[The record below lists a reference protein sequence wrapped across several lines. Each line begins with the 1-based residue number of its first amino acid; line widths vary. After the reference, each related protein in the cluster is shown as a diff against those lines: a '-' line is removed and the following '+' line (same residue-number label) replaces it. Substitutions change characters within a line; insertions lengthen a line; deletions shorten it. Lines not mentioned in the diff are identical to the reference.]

1 MAKKFNIGPKIV
13 LDGEK
18 DYKKAVTNINDS
30 MKLLASEMKK
40 ASAEFSSNGN
50 ALSSAKVQTEQY
62 NEKIELQK
70 QKIKALSEGL
80 ENAKKEYGE
89 NSEQAKQWAISLNYA
104 ETDLI
109 KFNNQLDEFN
119 EKIRASKGEEYK
131 KTINDIDA
139 SMELLASQ
147 MKKASAEFSDNGK
160 SLKAL
165 KSETQQHTDKVKLQE
180 EKVRTLA
187 GALENAEKEYGK
199 NSAEAKRWATSL
211 NNAEA
216 DLVKL
221 NDQLDELKK
230 QTTGIG
236 KIKTAFQE
244 MKDKISDIKSKLSPV
259 TDGLKKAASAAA
271 SVAKV
276 SFKAVAAGVAAIGT
290 AAAAAGKKLLD
301 MSLETAEAADNI
313 DEQSQKMSLSAKQYQ
328 ELAYAADVSGTNM
341 KTLQMAQKNL
351 LTSGSNLGLV
361 EALKECADSS
371 DVASTAV
378 EMFGSRCAQELIPML
393 NGGSAGL
400 EEMMN
405 KADELGLVM
414 SDKAVKA
421 GGELNDNLTTLK
433 STFTGVKNGIMSNLL
448 PGLNQS
454 IVGMTGLLMGT
465 KGAKD
470 EIVKGVA
477 EMAASLKVV
486 FAQISSVFGTLVTS
500 IAAIAPQVISSLV
513 NGLVENLEPL
523 IEAAMSIISSLASS
537 LLQEDN
543 LNTIIKAAVSL
554 ITQLVS
560 GLVNN
565 LDLIIDACITII
577 TSLTTA
583 LTEDGNMQ
591 KLIDAAF
598 TIIMK
603 LSEAMIELVPQLI
616 DCGLQLVL
624 GLVKGL
630 WDNRDKIWT
639 TIKNL
644 GKTLISTFTSL
655 LGIHSPSTVFADFG
669 KNLIQGLING
679 IENVKGWLKE
689 RIRSLGTTI
698 ISTAKDILG
707 IHSPSTEFEALGDF
721 SGQGYGV
728 GFIKSMK
735 KVKEQMKSSIPTS
748 IDSDVGVRVKAS
760 MQTVRNELSDT
771 VPSSGGKGNITREKI
786 KLYVSLNI
794 EKFVNSA
801 ESDIDELI
809 DIISEKL
816 YLKIKRKMEAFA

>member
-486 FAQISSVFGTLVTS
+486 FTQISSVFGTLVTS

-655 LGIHSPSTVFADFG
+655 LGIQSPSTVFADFG

-689 RIRSLGTTI
+689 KIRSLGTTI
-698 ISTAKDILG
+698 ISTAEDILG
-707 IHSPSTEFEALGDF
+707 INSPSKEFEALGDF

>member
-13 LDGEK
+13 LDGESE
-18 DYKKAVTNINDS
+18 YKKAVTNINDS
-30 MKLLASEMKK
+30 MRLLASEMKK
-40 ASAEFSSNGN
+40 ASAEFSD
-50 ALSSAKVQTEQY
+50 
-62 NEKIELQK
+62 
-70 QKIKALSEGL
+70 
-80 ENAKKEYGE
+80 
-89 NSEQAKQWAISLNYA
+89 NS
-104 ETDLI
+104 
-109 KFNNQLDEFN
+109 
-119 EKIRASKGEEYK
+119 
-131 KTINDIDA
+131 
-139 SMELLASQ
+139 
-147 MKKASAEFSDNGK
+147 K

-165 KSETQQHTDKVKLQE
+165 KTETQLYSEKVDQQH

-199 NSAEAKRWATSL
+199 NSAEAKKWATSL

-216 DLVKL
+216 DLYKL
-221 NDQLDELKK
+221 VDRLDELKK

-276 SFKAVAAGVAAIGT
+276 SFKAVAAGVAAVGT

-361 EALKECADSS
+361 EALKKCADSS

-400 EEMMN
+400 EEMMT

-454 IVGMTGLLMGT
+454 IIGMTGLLMGT

-470 EIVKGVA
+470 EIVNGVS

-577 TSLTTA
+577 TSLTSA
-583 LTEDGNMQ
+583 LTEEGNMQ

-603 LSEAMIELVPQLI
+603 LSEAMIELVPQLVE
-616 DCGLQLVL
+616 CGFQLIA

-644 GKTLISTFTSL
+644 GKTLISTFASL
-655 LGIHSPSTVFADFG
+655 LGIHSPSTVFSDFG
-669 KNLIQGLING
+669 KNLVQGLVNG
-679 IENVKGWLKE
+679 IENVKEWLKE
-689 RIRSLGTTI
+689 KIRSLGTTI
-698 ISTAKDILG
+698 LNTAKNILG
-707 IHSPSTEFEALGDF
+707 INSPSKEFEALGDF
-721 SGQGYGV
+721 SGQGYGI
-728 GFIKSMK
+728 GFVNSMK

-771 VPSSGGKGNITREKI
+771 VPSSGGKANITREKI

-801 ESDIDELI
+801 KNDIDELI

-816 YLKIKRKMEAFA
+816 YIKIKRKMEAFA